1 MQKAQTSDNVWLT
14 GEGTFYFLAKD
25 WFLWNNRSTSGTLS
39 WSRHLKWTV
48 LIDIN
53 AETRQFLP
61 TALFSCEVF
70 LSVCFVVLFRIFCL
84 FVLFLSAF
92 FLSETFLLWFKF
104 SLPTMPCVCVALRST
119 RVSPCHDPRHPW
131 PKNRCLELIFARL
144 V

>member
-1 MQKAQTSDNVWLT
+1 MQKAQASDNVWLT

-25 WFLWNNRSTSGTLS
+25 WFLWNNRSTSDTLS

-61 TALFSCEVF
+61 TTLFSSEVF

-84 FVLFLSAF
+84 FCFCLHFFYLRLFCSGLNS
-92 FLSETFLLWFKF
+92 
-104 SLPTMPCVCVALRST
+104 PYQQCRVCVALRST
-119 RVSPCHDPRHPW
+119 RASPCHDPCHPW
-131 PKNRCLELIFARL
+131 PKNLCLELIFTRL